1 MGEVAL
7 GVVMKQK
14 LDQER
19 KQVEKHRLELRRIE
33 ATSKKQHRV
42 EHLFT
47 RRMER
52 LSRENHELG
61 EWRWF
66 DEPIADLPGESSP
79 IVAPN

>member
-33 ATSKKQHRV
+33 AKSKKQHRV
-42 EHLFT
+42 EHLYH

-52 LSRENHELG
+52 LSQEAHGLG

-66 DEPIADLPGESSP
+66 DEPTSNLPGESSP
-79 IVAPN
+79 NVAPN